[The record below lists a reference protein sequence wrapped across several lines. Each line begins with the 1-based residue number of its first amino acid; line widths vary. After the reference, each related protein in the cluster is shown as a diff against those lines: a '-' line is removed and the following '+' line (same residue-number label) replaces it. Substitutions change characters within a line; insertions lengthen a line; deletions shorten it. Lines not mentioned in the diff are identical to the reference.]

1 MVLSNKQGNKCLAL
15 TSSKCEDRDIIGT
28 TYALGCNEN
37 KPAAMAIA
45 NVLAV
50 KLQRDCLDLC
60 ERSFVFLAQV
70 GHHYFFDFCQVNI
83 CTDSLL
89 HLLLTVV

>member
-1 MVLSNKQGNKCLAL
+1 MVLSKKQGNKCLAL
-15 TSSKCEDRDIIGT
+15 TSSKCEGRDINGT
-28 TYALGCNEN
+28 NYALGCNEN

-45 NVLAV
+45 NVLAF

-60 ERSFVFLAQV
+60 KRSFIFLEQLV
-70 GHHYFFDFCQVNI
+70 HHFFVNFGQVNV

-89 HLLLTVV
+89 HLLLLVV